1 MMRMYERTRV
11 RKRQGTEYGH
21 VSGSCPA
28 KSSAFETMLSSLYQ
42 IMNPSPFFRSII
54 ASARSWSSS
63 LTFPLQCR
71 SSSAIR
77 HIRVDVPIPV
87 LNNPQ
92 CPQPNT
98 REGERERLL
107 AAFQIAAS
115 TVPADTLDTYAH
127 DADSR
132 GGWDTNDHESAA
144 IFAPFTRRAVSEMI
158 LRC

>member
-1 MMRMYERTRV
+1 MTRMHERTRV

-42 IMNPSPFFRSII
+42 IMTSSPFFHSII

-63 LTFPLQCR
+63 LNFPLQCR

-77 HIRVDVPIPV
+77 HIRDVPIPV

-98 REGERERLL
+98 RDGERERLL

-115 TVPADTLDTYAH
+115 TVPALPTRTHMMLIAV
-127 DADSR
+127 A
-132 GGWDTNDHESAA
+132 GGTRMTTRVLPSSHRSPGG
-144 IFAPFTRRAVSEMI
+144 PFPR
-158 LRC
+158 